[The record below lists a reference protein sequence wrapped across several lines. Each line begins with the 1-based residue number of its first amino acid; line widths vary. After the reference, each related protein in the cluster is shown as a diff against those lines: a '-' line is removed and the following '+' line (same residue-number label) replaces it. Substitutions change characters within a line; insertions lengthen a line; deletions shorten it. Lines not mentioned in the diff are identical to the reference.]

1 MNQTQHLIDNA
12 RTWLAN
18 PKNATHPN
26 RADIEADLR
35 RLESREHTTASNHAG
50 VGTDADMASQIVSL
64 FAHHAGGAPRHQ
76 AAQVRTGAAPDTE
89 AALAAQILS
98 TAGINPRASSASTG
112 HGLTSNATPE
122 REPINRSAADLEAAS
137 IRSYLASPESIALGD
152 VNRRQ
157 LEQRLAELEG
167 H

>member
-18 PKNATHPN
+18 PKNATHLN

-35 RLESREHTTASNHAG
+35 RLESPARTTASNHTG

-64 FAHHAGGAPRHQ
+64 YAHHTGVAWNNQ
-76 AAQVRTGAAPDTE
+76 AAHGHTGAAPDTE
-89 AALAAQILS
+89 AALAAQILT
-98 TAGINPRASSASTG
+98 TAGITPRAASASTCPA
-112 HGLTSNATPE
+112 LTSNATPE
-122 REPINRSAADLEAAS
+122 RKPINRSAADLEAAS

-167 H
+167 Q

>member
-1 MNQTQHLIDNA
+1 MNRTQHLIDNA

-18 PKNATHPN
+18 PKNANHRN

-35 RLESREHTTASNHAG
+35 RLESREHTTASNHAV

-64 FAHHAGGAPRHQ
+64 FAHHTGAAPSHL

-89 AALAAQILS
+89 AALAAQILT
-98 TAGINPRASSASTG
+98 TAGITPRAASASPG
-112 HGLTSNATPE
+112 HGLTSNATPQTARAVIE
-122 REPINRSAADLEAAS
+122 NMRRLRPGHPPTGHPQHEPDSAS
-137 IRSYLASPESIALGD
+137 
-152 VNRRQ
+152 
-157 LEQRLAELEG
+157 